1 QRQDERQRR
10 EGGAVQPVADVRP
23 SQGPPLRLRGG
34 GGSWDGV
41 RRRGGM
47 DRQCRHTVG
56 NVFGVCHGPVTARHG
71 TKKSPPAGAYRR
83 AGGEN
88 GSRKE
93 GYRAA
98 VVQTGL
104 PSTEIDFKRVS
115 IQGRSWLG
123 RAATPRELAR
133 ACPSVSAH
141 KMNCTSA
148 FASEMS
154 LWGLCLNS

>member
-1 QRQDERQRR
+1 MRFRD
-10 EGGAVQPVADVRP
+10 
-23 SQGPPLRLRGG
+23 GG
-34 GGSWDGV
+34 GDGV

-47 DRQCRHTVG
+47 DGERGHPAG
-56 NVFGVCHGPVTARHG
+56 NVCGLCHGSVTVRHG
-71 TKKSPPAGAYRR
+71 TKKKPPPQAHTAVR
-83 AGGEN
+83 GGEN

-123 RAATPRELAR
+123 RAT
-133 ACPSVSAH
+133 
-141 KMNCTSA
+141 
-148 FASEMS
+148 
-154 LWGLCLNS
+154 